1 MDCSTQQQQQQ
12 QNHDPAEAQAYDQ
25 STQAYYEFHQYN
37 QYIQQQQYPYCT
49 THDYTNPH
57 QQTHQEPTS
66 IYPPGVHI
74 TPEQTHLQNQQL
86 GQTHVQDQYNSYYPQ
101 GFVDQQPLQQQVNGG
116 GLGPQPPIG
125 PTTYAGGGRRGGRP
139 FRGGGPGRFGS
150 RPNGSGPP
158 LRGRGRGRGHG
169 GRFRPPADNA
179 TACAQGESSQTPV
192 WPPPRMAWCELCRV
206 DCNTPEILEQH
217 KNGKRHK
224 KNLQVFEEFH
234 NRRLVAGQNE
244 KNEGSENKPPPTGGK
259 QVETEQEKVSGEAEL
274 TEEPETKP
282 GKDHFGGQERG
293 LKRKMRGGWG
303 GKFMRIHEGSRRPV
317 EPPKPKQVI
326 PFVCELCNVKCESQ
340 VVFDSHLAGK
350 KHISNHKRFQEQQA
364 MLEQAALQALYPALL
379 ALYPA
384 LQALYPPDPNASTSF
399 GHQFHQEGVHGSQGT
414 FPLLAPSMVPSGQ
427 ASAPELGPTS
437 ESAQPSGAKT
447 EAELTSSA
455 KTESENGTLE
465 LEPKEGSRKTDNS
478 VVEPLADAVTGAD

>member
-1 MDCSTQQQQQQ
+1 MDCSTQQQQQ

-37 QYIQQQQYPYCT
+37 QYIQQQQYPYYT

-116 GLGPQPPIG
+116 GLGPQPQIG

-169 GRFRPPADNA
+169 GRFPPPADNA

-217 KNGKRHK
+217 KM
-224 KNLQVFEEFH
+224 
-234 NRRLVAGQNE
+234 
-244 KNEGSENKPPPTGGK
+244 
-259 QVETEQEKVSGEAEL
+259 
-274 TEEPETKP
+274 
-282 GKDHFGGQERG
+282 ERG
-293 LKRKMRGGWG
+293 TRRTCRYLKSFTTVVLLQDRMRKMRDLRTNHPQLVEN
-303 GKFMRIHEGSRRPV
+303 KLRP
-317 EPPKPKQVI
+317 
-326 PFVCELCNVKCESQ
+326 
-340 VVFDSHLAGK
+340 
-350 KHISNHKRFQEQQA
+350 
-364 MLEQAALQALYPALL
+364 
-379 ALYPA
+379 
-384 LQALYPPDPNASTSF
+384 
-399 GHQFHQEGVHGSQGT
+399 
-414 FPLLAPSMVPSGQ
+414 
-427 ASAPELGPTS
+427 
-437 ESAQPSGAKT
+437 
-447 EAELTSSA
+447 
-455 KTESENGTLE
+455 
-465 LEPKEGSRKTDNS
+465 SRKKFQGKQN
-478 VVEPLADAVTGAD
+478 

>member
-1 MDCSTQQQQQQ
+1 MYCISLLFYKMDSKSC
-12 QNHDPAEAQAYDQ
+12 
-25 STQAYYEFHQYN
+25 
-37 QYIQQQQYPYCT
+37 ILKWCL
-49 THDYTNPH
+49 PH
-57 QQTHQEPTS
+57 H
-66 IYPPGVHI
+66 
-74 TPEQTHLQNQQL
+74 
-86 GQTHVQDQYNSYYPQ
+86 
-101 GFVDQQPLQQQVNGG
+101 
-116 GLGPQPPIG
+116 IG
-125 PTTYAGGGRRGGRP
+125 PITYAGGGRRGGRP

-150 RPNGSGPP
+150 RSNGSGPP
-158 LRGRGRGRGHG
+158 FRGRGRGRGRG
-169 GRFRPPADNA
+169 DRFPPPADNA

-224 KNLQVFEEFH
+224 KNLQAFEEFH
-234 NRRLVAGQNE
+234 NSRVVARQNEKNE

-340 VVFDSHLAGK
+340 HFKHFTQRFWHSIQPSKHFTLLTLMLQLPLAINFIK
-350 KHISNHKRFQEQQA
+350 K
-364 MLEQAALQALYPALL
+364 
-379 ALYPA
+379 
-384 LQALYPPDPNASTSF
+384 
-399 GHQFHQEGVHGSQGT
+399 GVHGSQGT
-414 FPLLAPSMVPSGQ
+414 FPQLAPSMVPSGQ

-437 ESAQPSGAKT
+437 ESAQLSEAKT
-447 EAELTSSA
+447 EVELTSSA

-465 LEPKEGSRKTDNS
+465 LEPKEGNRKTDNL